1 MSHKAFRASF
11 TLAALGYLFYLIRF
25 GKALVGAA
33 NEIQDILT
41 LGVFP
46 VEDCQRVAALVAEDQ
61 SFQQEVIGSAPGVLP
76 AVHQHPHLLKG
87 LQVHQRLVGTLHHHP
102 VGRVLLQALLRLV
115 TDLHA
120 APLHHVAD
128 VGLVLEHVGDP
139 LAAPQAGV
147 GAGSYHRKI
156 GIGGRSG
163 HPLLVEEGGD
173 IPAAHTGEGQGENPP
188 HDRGYFFVNDDLVFL
203 RGVHL
208 VAIHRLA
215 ADELSLPLLIPLDR
229 FDLLG
234 DILGVHVVHDG
245 PEGRDVVGGGVHAGV
260 DAVQQ
265 GDVPHPVLRE
275 VPLHVVAGQDVVPA
289 QSGEV
294 LGDDHV
300 DLLGLDVGNHPLE
313 GRPVKTGAAPAV
325 VYIGVIDAQPVL
337 LDKLTQQGFLVLDA
351 LGWFL
356 ALILL

>member
-1 MSHKAFRASF
+1 MF
-11 TLAALGYLFYLIRF
+11 TLAAVGYLFYLICF

-33 NEIQDILT
+33 NEIQDILP
-41 LGVFP
+41 LGIFA
-46 VEDCQRVAALVAEDQ
+46 VEHRQGVAALVAEDQ

-102 VGRVLLQALLRLV
+102 VGRVLLQALLGFIA
-115 TDLHA
+115 DLHA

-128 VGLVLEHVGDP
+128 VGLVLQHLRDP
-139 LAAPQAGV
+139 FAAPQAGI
-147 GAGSYHRKI
+147 GAGFRYWETRV
-156 GIGGRSG
+156 GCRGG
-163 HPLLVEEGGD
+163 HPLLVEESGD
-173 IPAAHTGEGQGENPP
+173 VPAAHAGEGQGEDPP
-188 HDRGYFFVNDDLVFL
+188 HDRGYFFINDDLVLL
-203 RGVHL
+203 RWVHL
-208 VAIHRLA
+208 VAVNRLA

-234 DILGVHVVHDG
+234 DILGIHVVHDG
-245 PEGRDVVGGGVHAGV
+245 PEGGDIVGGGVHAGV

-265 GDVPHPVLRE
+265 GDVPRPMFRE
-275 VPLHVVAGQDVVPA
+275 ISLHVVAGQDVVPA